1 MHKLIMVWL
10 MGAAVLALAPLD
22 TGRARPA
29 DEQAAGADARIA
41 QIQAILDDEDEIPG
55 DDEFNDEQDE
65 PDSQGGTGD
74 LGDPEDPDDPPD
86 EAGSPGEWGTPTL

>member
-29 DEQAAGADARIA
+29 DEQAVGADARIA
-41 QIQAILDDEDEIPG
+41 QIQAILDDEDEGLLDDDEPEGQDDVG
-55 DDEFNDEQDE
+55 DDDDQEDE
-65 PDSQGGTGD
+65 PGASG
-74 LGDPEDPDDPPD
+74 
-86 EAGSPGEWGTPTL
+86 AWKTPT